1 MDFTIKVINVKLFK
15 KKNEI
20 VYIAV
25 FCLPEGKGYRI
36 RNQKR
41 FDPDDPD
48 GIKAPKLEQR
58 IVGYDI
64 NGYFTTEGLK
74 RYYYFDLS
82 AEGKQ
87 IYTNTA
93 PLPVDP
99 AIAYLI
105 IDRHVV
111 KDLTYDLAQNKLKM
125 QILPFILGT
134 VIGIFGTI
142 SVMSFIE

>member
-1 MDFTIKVINVKLFK
+1 MQLFGK
-15 KKNEI
+15 KKNQI

-25 FCLPEGKGYRI
+25 FCIPEGKGYRI
-36 RNQKR
+36 RKKAKFN
-41 FDPDDPD
+41 PDDPN
-48 GIKAPKLEQR
+48 GIKAPNLTQR

-87 IYTNTA
+87 IYPDSA

-99 AIAYLI
+99 SIAYLI

-111 KDLTYDLAQNKLKM
+111 RDLTYDLSDNKLKM
-125 QILPFILGT
+125 QILPFVLGAI
-134 VIGIFGTI
+134 IGIFGTI
-142 SVMSFIE
+142 SVMSFIGD